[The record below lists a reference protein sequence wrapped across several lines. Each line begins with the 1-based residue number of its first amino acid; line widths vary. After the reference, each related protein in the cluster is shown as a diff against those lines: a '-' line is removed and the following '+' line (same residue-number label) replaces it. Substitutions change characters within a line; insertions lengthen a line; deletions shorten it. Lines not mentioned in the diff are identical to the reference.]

1 VVEDINAII
10 AVLGLVGWI
19 ARVERW
25 IGASESG
32 RRAEGGA
39 GPSGLGGTLRFS
51 GPARWPQTIPSRTEL
66 LTRLESLTGH
76 LDAAG

>member
-39 GPSGLGGTLRFS
+39 LRFS